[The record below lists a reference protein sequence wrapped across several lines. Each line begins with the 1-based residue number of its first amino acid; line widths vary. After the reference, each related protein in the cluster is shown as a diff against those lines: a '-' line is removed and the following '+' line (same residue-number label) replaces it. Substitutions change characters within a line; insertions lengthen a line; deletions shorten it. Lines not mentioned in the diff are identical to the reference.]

1 MLIGRAMTKDRETAP
16 WPPFIGELIL
26 CAQRKAGASAL
37 LCGVETQWVDGGGEH
52 NKLGPTLASST
63 PTRRR
68 ELPYA

>member
-1 MLIGRAMTKDRETAP
+1 MFTHSGRRHALIGRAMTKDRETAP

-52 NKLGPTLASST
+52 NKLEAHAS
-63 PTRRR
+63 
-68 ELPYA
+68 E